1 MAVGE
6 RHLERGSR
14 AMASIAPTFQ
24 GFPVS
29 SIRMSAMLFEREQ
42 SDSYDAK
49 RQADELG
56 AGRLFL
62 VDERSDQHGEDRR
75 NDREEHRA
83 FTELQ
88 ADTQAEDPGKFAGD
102 EAEQREHREAVSS
115 AHRELFPQDV
125 RRLLKDEKHQEQ
137 GEPCRQYHVSIL
149 SAIRALCRYGGAG
162 TLFDY
167 STERKAMAAMPRARP
182 TS

>member
-1 MAVGE
+1 
-6 RHLERGSR
+6 
-14 AMASIAPTFQ
+14 MASIAPTFQ

-42 SDSYDAK
+42 GDGQDAK

-88 ADTQAEDPGKFAGD
+88 ADTQADQYSANSREHRKEHCTFAQFRTCTQADEPGRVGHD
-102 EAEQREHREAVSS
+102 EAEDREDGKN
-115 AHRELFPQDV
+115 ELSVQSELLRQDV
-125 RRLLKDEKHQEQ
+125 CNQLKDYEQ
-137 GEPCRQYHVSIL
+137 QKKVKPPGW
-149 SAIRALCRYGGAG
+149 
-162 TLFDY
+162 
-167 STERKAMAAMPRARP
+167 
-182 TS
+182 